1 MTVVTGEIAVPMPL
15 GKALAMPDELNAAE
29 LLERLTALGAA
40 ANRHDARAKELL
52 AFCRAHPEAW
62 TMLQTLEQ
70 DAIDRWLTLLAPGI
84 RGDVHKAEW
93 KRAHINEQLR
103 RRRKALRA
111 DGESPLE
118 ELLISRILS
127 AWLMTM
133 EADQAYTAF
142 VQRGG
147 TFKEGEY
154 YQKRVDRA
162 QLQLLRAIQSLATVR
177 RLLTPMQVNIGQNQI
192 NLTK

>member
-1 MTVVTGEIAVPMPL
+1 MTVVTGESAVPKSL
-15 GKALAMPDELNAAE
+15 NEALAVPDELNKAE
-29 LLERLTALGAA
+29 LLERLTALGAT
-40 ANRHDARAKELL
+40 ANRHDAKAKELL

-62 TMLQTLEQ
+62 TMLRTLEQ
-70 DAIDRWLTLLAPGI
+70 DTIDRWLTLLAPGTH
-84 RGDVHKAEW
+84 GDTHKAEW
-93 KRAHINEQLR
+93 NRSHINEQLR
-103 RRRKALRA
+103 RRREALRA

-133 EADQAYTAF
+133 EADQAYTAL

-154 YQKRVDRA
+154 HQKRVDRA
-162 QLQLLRAIQSLATVR
+162 QRQLLRAIQSLATVR

-192 NLTK
+192 NLTN